1 MKKLI
6 SMVMV
11 AAVSTVMLAG
21 CESMSANDQR
31 VGAAALGGAVGGGLG
46 NNLGGGVGAALGGGA
61 GAAIEQKR

>member
-46 NNLGGGVGAALGGGA
+46 NNLGGGVGAP
-61 GAAIEQKR
+61 